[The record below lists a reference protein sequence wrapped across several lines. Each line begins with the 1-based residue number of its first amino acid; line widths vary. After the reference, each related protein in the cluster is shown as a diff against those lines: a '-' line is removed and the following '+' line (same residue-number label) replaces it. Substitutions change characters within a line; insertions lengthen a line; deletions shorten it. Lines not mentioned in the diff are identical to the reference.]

1 MSLAA
6 VVTQETHDA
15 LPAELQEHYS
25 PSAEDATQHVLQV
38 DPSAGLEL
46 VDPANLKRA
55 LQTERGSVA
64 TLTKQLKTFEGIEDP
79 AAALAALAKIEELGD
94 RIDKLDDPALKKEL
108 EDHKASLVAKF
119 ESDKKQLTDKHQLE
133 LDKLTG
139 TNKTLHTQL
148 TDNLVSSAAVAAIAS
163 EKGSVDLLL
172 PVVKARMKM
181 KETDDGR
188 LKVVIVDSDGT
199 ERISPKSGSTDPMTV
214 AELVVEM
221 KTDTKFQRA
230 FDGSGSTGSGASGS
244 GGGTTGTGSVIS
256 ISAADAKDPAK
267 YRTAKALAEKQGK
280 QLSIA
285 E

>member
-108 EDHKASLVAKF
+108 EDHKAS
-119 ESDKKQLTDKHQLE
+119 
-133 LDKLTG
+133 
-139 TNKTLHTQL
+139 
-148 TDNLVSSAAVAAIAS
+148 
-163 EKGSVDLLL
+163 
-172 PVVKARMKM
+172 
-181 KETDDGR
+181 
-188 LKVVIVDSDGT
+188 
-199 ERISPKSGSTDPMTV
+199 
-214 AELVVEM
+214 
-221 KTDTKFQRA
+221 
-230 FDGSGSTGSGASGS
+230 
-244 GGGTTGTGSVIS
+244 
-256 ISAADAKDPAK
+256 
-267 YRTAKALAEKQGK
+267 
-280 QLSIA
+280 
-285 E
+285 